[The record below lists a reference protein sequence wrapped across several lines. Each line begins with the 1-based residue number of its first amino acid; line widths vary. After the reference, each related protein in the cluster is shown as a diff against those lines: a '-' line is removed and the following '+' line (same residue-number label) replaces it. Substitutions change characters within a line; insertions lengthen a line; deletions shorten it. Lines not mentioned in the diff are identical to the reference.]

1 MNLNKKTSYLI
12 ITLFAV
18 LTVFFGYQ
26 ASKIEVSD
34 DIKTY
39 VPKNDPEKLIYD
51 DVSEKFGL
59 NTLILA
65 GVSFDDVSKNMELID
80 KVTEELKNTEGV
92 DNVISVVNA
101 PRINAT
107 DDGDISVGN
116 LKSSFEFSKY
126 DMKKMREILLNDSML
141 KGKFVSEDGKASL
154 IIIGLKN
161 DADTKIAAESI
172 RKIFDNSKLKYHL
185 LGTPTADIE
194 IEGLVKKNIEKLV
207 PIVTLLVAIVL
218 FLSFRTLTGV
228 VLPIMSVLIADIWT
242 VGIMVL
248 FNVMFNTTTAAV
260 PIAIVGIGT
269 AYAIHVIN
277 KYYEEAQKGLSK
289 DTAVNETL
297 KHVGGAV
304 VLSALTTI
312 AGFLSLL
319 TADLRPVWQLGI
331 FTSTGIAISLLSATL
346 LIPAIL
352 MIVQPSPK
360 STSTE
365 EGESKWLRKTT
376 EFLVHNRV
384 LSFSIV
390 GVIIFVM
397 ILFIPNIKTDVQME
411 NYLNPNTEF
420 VQSSNFLRDNFG
432 GNDYLFLDFKARG
445 KNSFRDFYFNR
456 SIRDFENYAKTF
468 DIVTQSTSVGDVVA
482 KLTEGFTG
490 VEYIPGSND
499 ALEQNYMLI
508 EGSEGIDKVL
518 KADEN
523 ESISQIM
530 VNTKS
535 FSEVKD
541 AELKIKDF
549 INSQIIKNYKVEDFD
564 INNDEHLKAYNHE
577 IKQFIESRRG
587 IYKEDVLNDFVNIKN
602 MSDEEL
608 LRSTDIKTLFNMF
621 NDYLKINELDEVDY
635 QTFEK
640 VYNKKSSNEDLNE
653 YFEYFVMDNVDQ
665 IRAKIALRHLKKV
678 DLKLSS
684 KYLTELAQY
693 VNDTQVPV
701 IGGDRKIVFNITG
714 IPVIANKVNDMIF
727 DNQIKS
733 MILAYI
739 LVFILFVLQMKSV
752 TLGLFSLIPIT
763 LTIIANFGFMGI
775 TGIAL
780 NAATVTIASITI
792 GAGID
797 YTIHYITRFKK
808 EYRVTGDKFESAVK
822 TSATA
827 GRAII
832 INSLAVVL
840 GFMAFG
846 FSSIGILKDFG
857 ILTAVAMIVAPILT
871 LTILPMIM
879 TILSDKVLGKLTRK
893 ILLNKKAKENA

>member
-1 MNLNKKTSYLI
+1 MRLNKKTSYLI

-65 GVSFDDVSKNMELID
+65 GVSFDDVSKHMNLID

-116 LKSSFEFSKY
+116 LKSSFNFSNY
-126 DMKKMREILLNDSML
+126 DVKKMKEILLNDSML
-141 KGKFVSEDGKASL
+141 KGKFVSSDGKASL

-161 DADTKIAAESI
+161 NADTRLAAKNI
-172 RKIFDNSKLKYHL
+172 RKIFDNNKLNYHL

-194 IEGLVKKNIEKLV
+194 IENLVKKNIEKLV
-207 PIVTLLVAIVL
+207 PIVTLLVAFVL

-228 VLPIMSVLIADIWT
+228 ILPIMSVLLADIWT
-242 VGIMVL
+242 VGVMVL

-277 KYYEEAQKGLSK
+277 KYYEEAQKGISK
-289 DTAVNETL
+289 ADAVNETL

-346 LIPAIL
+346 LVPAIL
-352 MIVQPSPK
+352 MIIQPSPK
-360 STSTE
+360 NNSNE

-390 GVIIFVM
+390 GVIIFIM

-432 GNDYLFLDFKARG
+432 GNDYLFLDFKAKG
-445 KNSFRDFYFNR
+445 KNTFRDFYFNR

-468 DIVTQSTSVGDVVA
+468 DIATQSTSVGDVVA

-535 FSEVKD
+535 FSKVKES
-541 AELKIKDF
+541 ELKIKDF
-549 INSQIIKNYKVEDFD
+549 INSQIIKSYKIEDFD
-564 INNDEHLKAYNHE
+564 TNNDEHLKAYNHE
-577 IKQFIESRRG
+577 IRQFIESRRG
-587 IYKEDVLNDFVNIKN
+587 TYNEKVLNDFVNIKN

-608 LRSTDIKTLFNMF
+608 LKSTDNKTLFNMF
-621 NDYLKINELDEVDY
+621 NTYLKINELDEIDY
-635 QTFEK
+635 QTFEN

-665 IRAKIALRHLKKV
+665 MRAKLAIKKLEK
-678 DLKLSS
+678 DNLKLNS
-684 KYLTELAQY
+684 KYLIELAQY

-727 DNQIKS
+727 DNQMKS

-739 LVFILFVLQMKSV
+739 LVFVLFILQMKSV

-808 EYRVTGDKFESAVK
+808 EYKLSSNKFESAVK

-857 ILTAVAMIVAPILT
+857 ILTAVAMIIAPILT
-871 LTILPMIM
+871 LTIFPMAM
-879 TILSDKVLGKLTRK
+879 TMLSDKVLGKLTK
-893 ILLNKKAKENA
+893 KSILNKKAKENA